1 MQLYG
6 PLLDR
11 LSWILNG
18 PPYTSYWNFNNS
30 FRFFFFFFLRKLIKC
45 FCKAKLQ
52 NIGERER
59 ERERWVCLEEIAGV
73 ERHNTGR
80 EDWMICCWKNWL
92 MGLLIRSSPM
102 ANTPALFAP
111 TLPSSIL
118 LSCSLYVP
126 FFQFSALLIFIVLF
140 LCVLSWVIFKV
151 IRT

>member
-1 MQLYG
+1 MSVFGGDSWGREAQHRKRRLDD
-6 PLLDR
+6 LL
-11 LSWILNG
+11 
-18 PPYTSYWNFNNS
+18 
-30 FRFFFFFFLRKLIKC
+30 
-45 FCKAKLQ
+45 
-52 NIGERER
+52 
-59 ERERWVCLEEIAGV
+59 LEELVDG
-73 ERHNTGR
+73 
-80 EDWMICCWKNWL
+80 
-92 MGLLIRSSPM
+92 SSYKKLSM